1 VLGTALLVFREVL
14 EAALIVSVVYAATRG
29 VAGRGRWIGSGIA
42 IGTLG
47 AVFVAAS
54 AGVIAS
60 AVSGVG
66 QEVFNASVLFA
77 AVLMIGW
84 HVVWMASHGRE
95 LSAQMK
101 ALGSD
106 VSVGN
111 KPLALLLIVV
121 AVAVL
126 REGSEAVLFVYAQAA
141 NGSDWLSLVG
151 GVTAGILGG
160 VAMGLALYLGLL
172 RIPMRHFFTATNW
185 LLLLVAAGMAAQA
198 AHFLVQADL
207 LPALGARV
215 WDTSSLLSDRSLLGQ
230 TLHALIGYDARPAGI
245 QLAFYVVTAGLLA
258 LGMKIWGKS
267 EPAAK
272 QSPGLP
278 QP

>member
-1 VLGTALLVFREVL
+1 MLGTALLVFREVL

-29 VAGRGRWIGSGIA
+29 VAGRGPWIGSGIA
-42 IGTLG
+42 IGILG
-47 AVFVAAS
+47 AMFVAAS

-60 AVSGVG
+60 AVSGLG
-66 QEVFNASVLFA
+66 QEVFNASILFA

-101 ALGSD
+101 AVGSD
-106 VSVGN
+106 VSMGN

-207 LPALGARV
+207 LPALGARL

-245 QLAFYVVTAGLLA
+245 QLAFYVVTAGLLI

-267 EPAAK
+267 EPAGK
-272 QSPGLP
+272 QSPG
-278 QP
+278 